1 MDFVRDLL
9 VFIHLLGMASLLGG
23 ALVQMSDRDHVVN
36 SAMLHGALTQVV
48 SGMLLVGVIEGQDD
62 PLDQTKTG
70 VKLAIGLIV
79 AVLCWINRSKPV
91 IPPGLFM
98 AITAP
103 HRLQHRHRRLLAVGQ
118 PPSAA
123 ILGES
128 GRKTWRV
135 GG

>member
-23 ALVQMSDRDHVVN
+23 ALVQMPDRDHVVN

-48 SGMLLVGVIEGQDD
+48 SGLLLVGVIEGQDEN
-62 PLDQTKTG
+62 LDHTKIA
-70 VKLAIGLIV
+70 VKLGIGLVV

-98 AITAP
+98 GIT
-103 HRLQHRHRRLLAVGQ
+103 LLTVANVAVAVFWQ
-118 PPSAA
+118 
-123 ILGES
+123 
-128 GRKTWRV
+128 
-135 GG
+135 

>member
-48 SGMLLVGVIEGQDD
+48 SGLLLVGVIEGQDD

-70 VKLAIGLIV
+70 VKLAVGLIV
-79 AVLCWINRSKPV
+79 AVLCWINRNKPV

-98 AITAP
+98 AIT
-103 HRLQHRHRRLLAVGQ
+103 LLTVSNIAIAVFWQ
-118 PPSAA
+118 
-123 ILGES
+123 
-128 GRKTWRV
+128 
-135 GG
+135 